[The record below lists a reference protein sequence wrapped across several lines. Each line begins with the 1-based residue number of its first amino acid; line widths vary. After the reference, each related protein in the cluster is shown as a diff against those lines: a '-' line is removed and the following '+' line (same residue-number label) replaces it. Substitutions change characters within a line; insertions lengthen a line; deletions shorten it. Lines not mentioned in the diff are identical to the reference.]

1 MIVASS
7 NEDGGHGGG
16 ALKGRSS
23 PMRRRF
29 FTFRGTPAAKANSF
43 ASGRAT
49 EPPAAMPLGGHHV
62 MAAD

>member
-1 MIVASS
+1 M
-7 NEDGGHGGG
+7 
-16 ALKGRSS
+16 KGRSS